1 MQVTELTQLLSL
13 SMSYQAYLQELNA
26 QNLKLADTGSSLG
39 IEMSFAEML
48 EGVDVTRV
56 TNDEWRMRLVD
67 ATSPQPASISLDQL
81 SLAATKNAGSYR
93 VMAEGLDRLLGLYRT
108 SLGKG

>member
-1 MQVTELTQLLSL
+1 MQVSELTQLLSL

-26 QNLKLADTGSSLG
+26 QNLQLANTGSSLG
-39 IEMSFAEML
+39 IEKSFAEL
-48 EGVDVTRV
+48 IEGVDVAEV
-56 TNDEWRMRLVD
+56 TNDEWRSRLVE
-67 ATSPQPASISLDQL
+67 ATNPQPASISLDQL

-93 VMAEGLDRLLGLYRT
+93 VMAEGMDRLLSLYRT